1 MRAIPKEK
9 LYQGGSPGPS
19 EPPRMQPFT
28 LGDAVSNDTL
38 VQLLP
43 PDYALALFAA
53 TFFVAALLAYLAYLS
68 SGRGPRRTRRLF
80 LAAAW
85 VVLGVVFF
93 VLALARGGP

>member
-1 MRAIPKEK
+1 
-9 LYQGGSPGPS
+9 
-19 EPPRMQPFT
+19 MQLFT

-68 SGRGPRRTRRLF
+68 SGRGPVEPG
-80 LAAAW
+80 ACS
-85 VVLGVVFF
+85 
-93 VLALARGGP
+93 

>member
-1 MRAIPKEK
+1 
-9 LYQGGSPGPS
+9 
-19 EPPRMQPFT
+19 MQLFT

-53 TFFVAALLAYLAYLS
+53 TFFVAALLAYLS

-85 VVLGVVFF
+85 AVLGVVFF
-93 VLALARGGP
+93 ALALARGGP